1 MSTSKR
7 PHPAQRRGAS
17 AGLTLIELLMFI
29 IIVSI
34 AAIALLRVFSVTVK
48 SSADPQMRK
57 QALILAEGFLEEVQ
71 LARFT
76 FCEPTLDASADD
88 ALARPNPA
96 ACSTEENVGQEV
108 GSVGRPYDNVND
120 YVSSFGVDS
129 PAFNNGP
136 QLQDAAGVNIQLP
149 GYSVTLAIR
158 PEALNGIA
166 SNTTPAGMEVLRIT
180 VTVTYN
186 NGQDSVTLDGYRTRY
201 APYAIP

>member
-7 PHPAQRRGAS
+7 QAQALRS
-17 AGLTLIELLMFI
+17 SNAGLTLIELLMFMV
-29 IIVSI
+29 IVSI

-48 SSADPQMRK
+48 SSADPQLRK

-76 FCEPTLDASADD
+76 YCEPTLDASADD
-88 ALARPNPA
+88 PVVRPNPA
-96 ACSTEENVGQEV
+96 ACSVVENVGQEV

-120 YVSSFGVDS
+120 YVSNFGVLS
-129 PAFNNGP
+129 APFNNGIK
-136 QLQDAAGVNIQLP
+136 LQDAAGVDINLP
-149 GYSVTLAIR
+149 GYSVTLVVQ

-166 SNTTPAGMEVLRIT
+166 ANATPAGMEVLRIT

-186 NGQDSVTLDGYRTRY
+186 NGQDSITLDGYRTRY

>member
-7 PHPAQRRGAS
+7 QAQARRGS
-17 AGLTLIELLMFI
+17 NAGLTLIELLMFLV
-29 IIVSI
+29 IVSI

-76 FCEPTLDASADD
+76 YCEPTLDASADD
-88 ALARPNPA
+88 AVARPNPA
-96 ACSTEENVGQEV
+96 ACSAVENVGQEV

-120 YVSSFGVDS
+120 YVRNFGVDTA
-129 PAFNNGP
+129 AFNNGV
-136 QLQDAAGVNIQLP
+136 QLQDAAGVDINLP

-166 SNTTPAGMEVLRIT
+166 ANATPAGMEVLRIT

-186 NGQDSVTLDGYRTRY
+186 NGQDSITLDGYRTRY